1 MFCLWTGSCNSCS
14 FLYLEGV
21 LPKSTFFVVL
31 SSGIFGDREDFSAV
45 LVTSCHS
52 LDGKQYSWAIP
63 RGTSFKEDF
72 KSFLPT
78 EETDPEPSFKG
89 DKYYKI
95 PQRSVGLVSAS

>member
-1 MFCLWTGSCNSCS
+1 MLVPFCTSKEYFPSQH
-14 FLYLEGV
+14 
-21 LPKSTFFVVL
+21 FFVVL
-31 SSGIFGDREDFSAV
+31 SEDFSAV
-45 LVTSCHS
+45 LVISCHS
-52 LDGKQYSWAIP
+52 LDGKQYSSAIP